1 MEAHLLVLERN
12 IALDRPAAQRS
23 LGQMLG
29 LG

>member
-1 MEAHLLVLERN
+1 MEEHLLVLEKN
-12 IALDRPAAQRS
+12 IALDRPASQRS